1 MSNNLFEIEADY
13 GYSYIA
19 IHENPKRLPLGPFTF
34 LGGPDYPTEP
44 PESLLEYLEYR
55 GGGYRLRLIGES
67 DEVIPVAGSNDADD
81 YHRWNLRRR

>member
-44 PESLLEYLEYR
+44 PESLLE
-55 GGGYRLRLIGES
+55 
-67 DEVIPVAGSNDADD
+67 
-81 YHRWNLRRR
+81 